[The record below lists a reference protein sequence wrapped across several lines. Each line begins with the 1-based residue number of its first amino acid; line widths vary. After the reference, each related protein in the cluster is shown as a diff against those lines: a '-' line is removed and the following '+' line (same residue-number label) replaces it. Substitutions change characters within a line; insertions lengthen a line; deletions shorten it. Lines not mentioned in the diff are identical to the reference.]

1 MIMTWNIV
9 CDSSGDMLP
18 AELIPGKI
26 SLKVAPLTLLVGEKE
41 YVDDENLNVPEFL
54 AAMAAEKGPSGTAC
68 PSPDAFAQAFSSA
81 DCSLCFAISGNLSGT
96 YNAACLARD
105 MVLEEHPEKKIHV
118 VDTCSTSGSLYLLT
132 QMAVELIQAD
142 VPFEEIARRLD
153 QERDDQRTVFTLQC
167 FDNLV
172 KNGPMKPLLGTIL
185 EGLGIHLIAD
195 ATPIGTIR
203 VVDKAR
209 GEKRTYR
216 RMVEYMQKEKDCTG
230 RHVVIAHCQ
239 NLGGAEKLKTA
250 ILEALPV
257 ADVTFLECR
266 GLTTFYA
273 MEKGLIVV
281 Y

>member
-1 MIMTWNIV
+1 MTWNIV

-118 VDTCSTSGSLYLLT
+118 VG
-132 QMAVELIQAD
+132 A
-142 VPFEEIARRLD
+142 
-153 QERDDQRTVFTLQC
+153 
-167 FDNLV
+167 
-172 KNGPMKPLLGTIL
+172 G
-185 EGLGIHLIAD
+185 
-195 ATPIGTIR
+195 
-203 VVDKAR
+203 
-209 GEKRTYR
+209 
-216 RMVEYMQKEKDCTG
+216 
-230 RHVVIAHCQ
+230 
-239 NLGGAEKLKTA
+239 GGAYPGRC
-250 ILEALPV
+250 AL
-257 ADVTFLECR
+257 
-266 GLTTFYA
+266 
-273 MEKGLIVV
+273 
-281 Y
+281 

>member
-1 MIMTWNIV
+1 MKWNIV
-9 CDSSGDMLP
+9 CDSSGDLLP
-18 AELIPGKI
+18 AELVPGKI
-26 SLKVAPLTLLVGEKE
+26 SLKVTPLTLRVGDKE
-41 YVDDENLNVPEFL
+41 YVDDETLNVPEFL

-68 PSPDAFAQAFSSA
+68 PSPDAFAQAFLSA

-96 YNAACLARD
+96 YNAACLGRD
-105 MVLEEHPEKKIHV
+105 LVLEEHPEKKIYV
-118 VDTCSTSGSLYLLT
+118 LDTCSTSGSLYLLT
-132 QMAVELIQAD
+132 ELAVELIESGMD
-142 VPFEEIARRLD
+142 FEEICKRLD

-172 KNGPMKPLLGTIL
+172 KNGRMKPLLGTIL
-185 EGLGIHLIAD
+185 EGLGIHVIAD

-209 GEKRTYR
+209 GEKRSYR
-216 RMVEYMQKEKDCTG
+216 HMIEYMKKEKDCTG
-230 RHVVIAHCQ
+230 RHVVISHCQ
-239 NLGGAEKLKTA
+239 NLEGASKLKEA
-250 ILEALPV
+250 ILAALPV
-257 ADVTFLECR
+257 KKVSFLECR

>member
-1 MIMTWNIV
+1 MTWNIV

-41 YVDDENLNVPEFL
+41 YVDDETLNVPEFL
-54 AAMAAEKGPSGTAC
+54 AAMSAEKGPSGTAC

-132 QMAVELIQAD
+132 ELAVELIESGMD
-142 VPFEEIARRLD
+142 FEEICKRLD

-172 KNGPMKPLLGTIL
+172 KNGRMKPLLGTIL
-185 EGLGIHLIAD
+185 QGLGIHVIAD
-195 ATPIGTIR
+195 ATPVGTIR

-209 GEKRTYR
+209 GEKRAYR
-216 RMVEYMQKEKDCTG
+216 HMVEYMAKEKDCTD
-230 RHVVIAHCQ
+230 RHVIIAHCQ
-239 NLGGAEKLKTA
+239 NLEGAAKLKEA
-250 ILEALPV
+250 ILAALPV
-257 ADVTFLECR
+257 KKVTFLECR

>member
-1 MIMTWNIV
+1 MTWNIV

-18 AELIPGKI
+18 AELVPGKVF
-26 SLKVAPLTLLVGEKE
+26 LKVAPLTLRVGDKE
-41 YVDDENLNVPEFL
+41 YVDDESLSVPEFL

-68 PSPDAFAQAFSSA
+68 PSPETFAQAFSSA

-132 QMAVELIQAD
+132 ELAVELIESGMD
-142 VPFEEIARRLD
+142 FEEICKRLD

-172 KNGPMKPLLGTIL
+172 KNGRMKPLLGTIL
-185 EGLGIHLIAD
+185 QGLGIHVIAD
-195 ATPIGTIR
+195 ATPVGTIR

-209 GEKRTYR
+209 GEKRAYR
-216 RMVEYMQKEKDCTG
+216 HMVEYMAKEKDCTD
-230 RHVVIAHCQ
+230 RHVIIAHCQ
-239 NLGGAEKLKTA
+239 NPEGAAKLKEA
-250 ILEALPV
+250 ILAALPV
-257 ADVTFLECR
+257 KKVTFLECR

>member
-1 MIMTWNIV
+1 MTWNIV

-18 AELIPGKI
+18 AELVPGKI
-26 SLKVAPLTLLVGEKE
+26 FLKVAPLTLRVGDKE
-41 YVDDENLNVPEFL
+41 YVDDESLSVPEFL

-68 PSPDAFAQAFSSA
+68 PSPETFAQAFSSA

-132 QMAVELIQAD
+132 ELAVELIESGMD
-142 VPFEEIARRLD
+142 FEEICKRLD

-172 KNGPMKPLLGTIL
+172 KNGRMKPLLGTIL
-185 EGLGIHLIAD
+185 EGLGIHVIAD
-195 ATPIGTIR
+195 ATPVGTIR

-209 GEKRTYR
+209 GEKRAYR
-216 RMVEYMQKEKDCTG
+216 HMVEYMAKEKDCTD
-230 RHVVIAHCQ
+230 RHVIIAHCQ
-239 NLGGAEKLKTA
+239 NPEGAAKLKEA
-250 ILEALPV
+250 ILAALPV
-257 ADVTFLECR
+257 KKVTFLECR

>member
-1 MIMTWNIV
+1 MTWNIV

-18 AELIPGKI
+18 AELVPGKVF
-26 SLKVAPLTLLVGEKE
+26 LKVAPLTLRVGDKE
-41 YVDDENLNVPEFL
+41 YVDDESLSVPEFL

-105 MVLEEHPEKKIHV
+105 MVLEDHPEKKIYV
-118 VDTCSTSGSLYLLT
+118 LDTCSTSGSLYLLT
-132 QMAVELIQAD
+132 ELAVELIESGMD
-142 VPFEEIARRLD
+142 FEEICKRLD

-172 KNGPMKPLLGTIL
+172 KNGRMKPLLGTIL
-185 EGLGIHLIAD
+185 EGLGIHVIAD
-195 ATPIGTIR
+195 ATPVGTIR

-209 GEKRTYR
+209 GEKRAYR
-216 RMVEYMQKEKDCTG
+216 HMVEYMAKEKDCTD
-230 RHVVIAHCQ
+230 RHVIIAHCQ
-239 NLGGAEKLKTA
+239 NPEGAAKLKEA
-250 ILEALPV
+250 ILAALPV
-257 ADVTFLECR
+257 KKVTFLECR

>member
-1 MIMTWNIV
+1 MTWNIV

-18 AELIPGKI
+18 AELVPGKVF
-26 SLKVAPLTLLVGEKE
+26 LKVAPLTLRVGDKE
-41 YVDDENLNVPEFL
+41 YVDDESLNVPEFL
-54 AAMAAEKGPSGTAC
+54 AAMSAEKGPSGTAC

-81 DCSLCFAISGNLSGT
+81 DCSLCFCISGNLSGC

-105 MVLEEHPEKKIHV
+105 MVLEDHPEKKIYV
-118 VDTCSTSGSLYLLT
+118 LDTCSTSGSLYLLT
-132 QMAVELIQAD
+132 ELAVELIESGMD
-142 VPFEEIARRLD
+142 FEEICKRLD

-172 KNGPMKPLLGTIL
+172 KNGRMKPLLGTIL
-185 EGLGIHLIAD
+185 EGLGIHVIAD
-195 ATPIGTIR
+195 ATPVGTIR

-209 GEKRTYR
+209 GEKRAYR
-216 RMVEYMQKEKDCTG
+216 HMVEYMAKEKDCTD
-230 RHVVIAHCQ
+230 RHVIIAHCQ
-239 NLGGAEKLKTA
+239 NPEGAAKLKEA
-250 ILEALPV
+250 ILAALPV
-257 ADVTFLECR
+257 KKVTFLECR

>member
-1 MIMTWNIV
+1 MTWNIV

-18 AELIPGKI
+18 AELVPGKVF
-26 SLKVAPLTLLVGEKE
+26 LKVAPLTLRVGDKE
-41 YVDDENLNVPEFL
+41 YVDDESLKVPEFL

-132 QMAVELIQAD
+132 ELAVELIESGMD
-142 VPFEEIARRLD
+142 FEEICKRLD

-172 KNGPMKPLLGTIL
+172 KNGRMKPLLGTIL
-185 EGLGIHLIAD
+185 EGLGIHVIAD
-195 ATPIGTIR
+195 ATPVGTIR

-209 GEKRTYR
+209 GEKRAYR
-216 RMVEYMQKEKDCTG
+216 HMVEYMAKEKDCTD
-230 RHVVIAHCQ
+230 RHVIIAHCQ
-239 NLGGAEKLKTA
+239 NPEGAAKLKEA
-250 ILEALPV
+250 ILAALPV
-257 ADVTFLECR
+257 KKVTFLECR

>member
-1 MIMTWNIV
+1 MTWNIV

-18 AELIPGKI
+18 AELVPGKI
-26 SLKVAPLTLLVGEKE
+26 FLKVAPLTLRVGDKE
-41 YVDDENLNVPEFL
+41 YVDDESLNVPEFL

-68 PSPDAFAQAFSSA
+68 PSPETFVQAFSSA

-132 QMAVELIQAD
+132 ELAVELIESGMD
-142 VPFEEIARRLD
+142 FEEICKRLN

-172 KNGPMKPLLGTIL
+172 KNGRMKPLLGTIL
-185 EGLGIHLIAD
+185 EGLGIHVIAD
-195 ATPIGTIR
+195 ATPVGTIR

-209 GEKRTYR
+209 GEKRAYR
-216 RMVEYMQKEKDCTG
+216 HMVEYMAKEKDCTD
-230 RHVVIAHCQ
+230 RHVIIAHCQ
-239 NLGGAEKLKTA
+239 NPEGAAKLKEA
-250 ILEALPV
+250 ILAALPV
-257 ADVTFLECR
+257 KKVTFLECR

>member
-1 MIMTWNIV
+1 MTWNIV

-26 SLKVAPLTLLVGEKE
+26 FLKVAPLTLLVGDKE
-41 YVDDENLNVPEFL
+41 YVDNEELDVPQFL

-68 PSPDAFAQAFSSA
+68 PSPEAFAQAFRSA

-96 YNAACLARD
+96 YHAACLARD

-118 VDTCSTSGSLYLLT
+118 VDTCSTSGSLYLLA
-132 QMAVELIQAD
+132 QKAVELIQAD
-142 VPFEEIARRLD
+142 LPFEEIAKALD
-153 QERDDQRTVFTLQC
+153 RERDDQRTVFTLQC

-172 KNGPMKPLLGTIL
+172 KNGRMKPLLGTIL
-185 EGLGIHLIAD
+185 EGLGIHVIAD
-195 ATPIGTIR
+195 ATPEGTIR

-209 GEKRTYR
+209 GEKRSYR
-216 RMVEYMQKEKDCTG
+216 RMVEYMAKEKDCTG
-230 RHVVIAHCQ
+230 THVVISHCQ
-239 NLGGAEKLKTA
+239 NAEGAEKLKEA
-250 ILEALPV
+250 IQAALPV
-257 ADVTFLECR
+257 GKITLLECR

-273 MEKGLIVV
+273 MDKGIIVV